1 MPKQSAQMRVAGERR
16 APNSGI
22 APVPKLDIAR
32 TADPF
37 PALLSQLFGGV
48 PGRTGGGNSQTYH
61 GRGMLLFTEGQPAS
75 GVFMVEK
82 GLLKL
87 TVCSG
92 RGKPLILG
100 FFGPQSVL
108 GLAAAILGRPHEST
122 AETMTTVT
130 ARFLGREEFL
140 RQIHSASAGLRV
152 AELVSGLLYSTVREI
167 EALWLTDS
175 VEQRLARFLV
185 SLCPSRNGGHGAVH
199 LALDLTHEDI
209 AQRIGV
215 SRESVTRFLSRFKK
229 RGILDFK
236 QSVLSILQPAI
247 LERLADFPGDL
258 PSLRAQPRLPQRAVS
273 ANGHAFQIGNRG

>member
-1 MPKQSAQMRVAGERR
+1 MPKQSAQLRLAVERR
-16 APNSGI
+16 TPDSGI
-22 APVPKLDIAR
+22 APVPKLDVAK
-32 TADPF
+32 TAGSLPG
-37 PALLSQLFGGV
+37 PASQLFADGA
-48 PGRTGGGNSQTYH
+48 GRGNSQTSH
-61 GRGMLLFTEGQPAS
+61 GRGSLLFTEGQPAS
-75 GVFMVEK
+75 GVFVIEK
-82 GLLKL
+82 GSVKL

-108 GLAAAILGRPHEST
+108 GLAAAILGRSHEST

-130 ARFLGREEFL
+130 ARFVSREQFL
-140 RQIHSASAGLRV
+140 RRMQSASAGLHV
-152 AELVSGLLYSTVREI
+152 AELVSRLLYSTVREI

-185 SLCPSRNGGHGAVH
+185 SLCPPRNGCRGAVH

-229 RGILDFK
+229 RGILDLK
-236 QSVLSILQPAI
+236 QCVLTILEPAA

-258 PSLRAQPRLPQRAVS
+258 PSLRARPSLPPRAAAGRGPAV
-273 ANGHAFQIGNRG
+273 QIGKRG

>member
-1 MPKQSAQMRVAGERR
+1 MPKQSAQLRVAVERR
-16 APNSGI
+16 APDSGI

-37 PALLSQLFGGV
+37 PALFSQLLADV
-48 PGRTGGGNSQTYH
+48 PGRDVRGNSQTFH
-61 GRGMLLFTEGQPAS
+61 GRGSLLFTEGQLAS
-75 GVFMVEK
+75 GVFLIEK
-82 GLLKL
+82 GSVKL

-100 FFGPQSVL
+100 FFAAQSVL
-108 GLAAAILGRPHEST
+108 GIAAAILGRPHEST
-122 AETMTTVT
+122 AESMTTVT
-130 ARFLGREEFL
+130 ARFVSREELL
-140 RQIHSASAGLRV
+140 RQMQSASAGLRV
-152 AELVSGLLYSTVREI
+152 AELVSRLLYSTVREI

-185 SLCPSRNGGHGAVH
+185 SVCPSRNGCTRTVH

-229 RGILDFK
+229 RGILDLK
-236 QSVLSILQPAI
+236 QSVLTILEPAA

-258 PSLRAQPRLPQRAVS
+258 PSLRARPSLSQRAAV
-273 ANGHAFQIGNRG
+273 ARGHAFQIGKRG

>member
-1 MPKQSAQMRVAGERR
+1 MPKQSAQMRVAVEQR
-16 APNSGI
+16 APDSGI
-22 APVPKLDIAR
+22 APVPKLDIAG

-37 PALLSQLFGGV
+37 PALFSQLLGDV
-48 PGRTGGGNSQTYH
+48 PGRHGCGNSQTF
-61 GRGMLLFTEGQPAS
+61 GSRGSLLFTEGQPAS
-75 GVFMVEK
+75 GVFVVEK
-82 GLLKL
+82 GSVKL

-108 GLAAAILGRPHEST
+108 GLAAAILGRTHEST
-122 AETMTTVT
+122 AETMTIVT
-130 ARFLGREEFL
+130 ARFVSREVLL
-140 RQIHSASAGLRV
+140 RQMRSVGAGLRV
-152 AELVSGLLYSTVREI
+152 AELVSRLLYSTVREI

-185 SLCPSRNGGHGAVH
+185 SICPPRNGCRGPVH

-209 AQRIGV
+209 AQRIDV

-236 QSVLSILQPAI
+236 QAVLTI
-247 LERLADFPGDL
+247 LEPAALDRLADFPGDQ
-258 PSLRAQPRLPQRAVS
+258 PSLRARPALPQRAAAS
-273 ANGHAFQIGNRG
+273 RGRAFGNGG

>member
-1 MPKQSAQMRVAGERR
+1 MPKQSAQLRVTVERR
-16 APNSGI
+16 SPDSGI
-22 APVPKLDIAR
+22 APVPKLDMAR
-32 TADPF
+32 TVDPF
-37 PALLSQLFGGV
+37 PDLFSQMFADL
-48 PGRTGGGNSQTYH
+48 PSRDARGNSQMFH
-61 GRGMLLFTEGQPAS
+61 GRGSLLFTEGQPAS
-75 GVFMVEK
+75 GVFVVEK
-82 GLLKL
+82 GSVKL

-108 GLAAAILGRPHEST
+108 GLAAAILARSHEST

-130 ARFLGREEFL
+130 ARFISREELL
-140 RQIHSASAGLRV
+140 RQMQSASAGLCV
-152 AELVSGLLYSTVREI
+152 AELVSRLLYSTVREI

-185 SLCPSRNGGHGAVH
+185 SICPPRNGCTRAVH
-199 LALDLTHEDI
+199 LALELTHEDI

-236 QSVLSILQPAI
+236 QSVLTILEPAA

-258 PSLRAQPRLPQRAVS
+258 PSLRARPSSPQRPA
-273 ANGHAFQIGNRG
+273 AGRGHAFQVGKRG